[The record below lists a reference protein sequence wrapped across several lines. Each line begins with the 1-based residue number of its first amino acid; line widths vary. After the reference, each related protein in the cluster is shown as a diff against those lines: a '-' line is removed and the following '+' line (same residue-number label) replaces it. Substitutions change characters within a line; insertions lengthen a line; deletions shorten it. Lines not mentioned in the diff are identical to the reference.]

1 MSTLPQPAGPH
12 AGKRL
17 SFWRVLLGLVVV
29 AAVAAVAVF
38 GFRFFVVDQARAST
52 TAPWFAGYVDAT
64 LTPEYAFETPETRAQ
79 GDVVLSFIV
88 AASPTDCT
96 PSWGA
101 AYSLDAAAEDLDM
114 ERRIAR
120 LRQLGGDVVVSFGG
134 AINAELATACSSVED
149 LTEAYGS
156 VVDRYSL
163 STIDLDVEADDLTD
177 SVAGERRATAI
188 AALQAERAKGGH
200 DLAVWVTLPTMPT
213 GLTADGTHLV
223 DQMLAA
229 GVDLAGVNVMTMDY
243 GIDLGTETMGDAAV
257 DALNAV
263 HGQLSH
269 AYSAAGEEP
278 TDATLWSKLGA
289 TPMIGQNDVPG
300 EVFTLDDAHRLN
312 EFAQQQQLGRLS
324 AWSLNRDRSCGPNY
338 LDTITVS
345 NLCSGVEQGDETF
358 AEVLATGLSAGGE
371 AGTPT
376 ASGQP
381 ASGDLRPTP
390 TATTGGT
397 GRGTPGEANPGHEG
411 EPAADDP
418 ATSPYPI
425 WSPGTVYLS
434 GSKVVWHGTVYS
446 AKWWTRGDR
455 PDDPV
460 ADTADTAWTL
470 IGPVLPGETP
480 YTPPTLPAGAYPEWS
495 GTSIYEEGDRVL
507 FENIPF
513 EAKWWTQGDS
523 PAATER
529 DSDGS
534 PWVALTAAQIA
545 EVAAATAT
553 PPAGAPP
560 AGG

>member
-38 GFRFFVVDQARAST
+38 GFRLVVVDQASASAT
-52 TAPWFAGYVDAT
+52 SPSFAGYVDAT
-64 LTPEYAFETPETRAQ
+64 LTPEYPFETPETGAQ

-101 AYSLDAAAEDLDM
+101 AYSLDAAAEDLDLD
-114 ERRIAR
+114 RRTAR

-134 AINAELATACSSVED
+134 AVNAELATACSSVDD
-149 LTEAYGS
+149 LTSAYRS

-163 STIDLDVEADDLTD
+163 STIDLDIEADDLTD

-188 AALQAERAKGGH
+188 AALQAEREESGQ
-200 DLAVWVTLPTMPT
+200 DLAVWLTLPTMPT
-213 GLTADGTHLV
+213 GLTTEGSHLV

-229 GVDLAGVNVMTMDY
+229 GVDLAGVNIMTMDY
-243 GIDLGTETMGDAAV
+243 GIDLGGQTMGDAAI

-263 HGQLSH
+263 HGQLAR
-269 AYSAAGEEP
+269 AYSITGDDL
-278 TDATLWSKLGA
+278 TDATIWAKLGA

-312 EFAQQQQLGRLS
+312 DFAQQHRLGRLS

-338 LDTITVS
+338 LDTTTVS
-345 NLCSGVEQGDETF
+345 NLCSGVDQGDETF
-358 AEVLATGLSAGGE
+358 AEVLATGLSADDE

-376 ASGQP
+376 ATMPGRP
-381 ASGDLRPTP
+381 ASGGPTP
-390 TATTGGT
+390 TVTGGAGAET
-397 GRGTPGEANPGHEG
+397 ATSAPGHEG
-411 EPAADDP
+411 EPPTDDP

-425 WSPGTVYLS
+425 WSPGAVYLS

-460 ADTADTAWTL
+460 ADAADTAWTL

-480 YTPPTLPAGAYPEWS
+480 YTPPTLPAGTYPDWA
-495 GTSIYEEGDRVL
+495 GTSVYQEGDRVL
-507 FENIPF
+507 FQGIPF

-534 PWVALTAAQIA
+534 PWVALTAAQVEEIA
-545 EVAAATAT
+545 
-553 PPAGAPP
+553 GHR
-560 AGG
+560 

>member
-1 MSTLPQPAGPH
+1 
-12 AGKRL
+12 
-17 SFWRVLLGLVVV
+17 V
-29 AAVAAVAVF
+29 AAVAAVAMF

-79 GDVVLSFIV
+79 GDVVLSFVV
-88 AASPTDCT
+88 AASPTECT

-134 AINAELATACSSVED
+134 AVNAELATACSSVGD

-188 AALQAERAKGGH
+188 AALQAERAKGGQ
-200 DLAVWVTLPTMPT
+200 DLAVWLTLPTMPT
-213 GLTADGTHLV
+213 GLTAEGTHLV

-263 HGQLSH
+263 HGQLAH
-269 AYSAAGEEP
+269 AYSAAGDEP

-300 EVFTLDDAHRLN
+300 EVFTLDDARRLN
-312 EFAQQQQLGRLS
+312 DFAQQQQLGRLS
-324 AWSLNRDRSCGPNY
+324 AWSLNRDHSCGPNY
-338 LDTITVS
+338 LDTTTVS
-345 NLCSGVEQGDETF
+345 NLCSGVDQGDETF
-358 AEVLATGLSAGGE
+358 AEVLATGLSAGGV

-376 ASGQP
+376 ATAPGQP

-390 TATTGGT
+390 TATPGGT
-397 GRGTPGEANPGHEG
+397 GTGTPGAATHRHEG

-418 ATSPYPI
+418 ATSPYAI

-460 ADTADTAWTL
+460 ADAADTAWTL

-480 YTPPTLPAGAYPEWS
+480 YTPPTLPAAAYPEWS
-495 GTSIYEEGDRVL
+495 GTSVYEEGDRVL
-507 FENIPF
+507 FESIPF

-534 PWVALTAAQIA
+534 PWVALTAAQVA

-553 PPAGAPP
+553 PSAGEAAGEG
-560 AGG
+560 AGGAAEGAR